1 MRERLYQTIY
11 DDLLRKIKT
20 GVYAQNDK
28 LPTEHELMG
37 LYGVSR
43 VTAITALN
51 LLRDNGYIVRVP
63 RVGSIVHS
71 VEAEREYLR
80 SMLSRKVA
88 GVICYPL
95 NGGAADPF

>member
-28 LPTEHELMG
+28 LPTEHELTG

-43 VTAITALN
+43 VTTMEQDCTGIGAAA
-51 LLRDNGYIVRVP
+51 
-63 RVGSIVHS
+63 
-71 VEAEREYLR
+71 AERLLALMDGGKVEPLTLFDAKLIER
-80 SMLSRKVA
+80 ASVRKM
-88 GVICYPL
+88 
-95 NGGAADPF
+95 D

>member
-1 MRERLYQTIY
+1 MRERLSQTIY

-63 RVGSIVHS
+63 RVGSIVRGNANRGETRGDIQFVTIS
-71 VEAEREYLR
+71 DD
-80 SMLSRKVA
+80 
-88 GVICYPL
+88 
-95 NGGAADPF
+95 N

>member
-51 LLRDNGYIVRVP
+51 LLR
-63 RVGSIVHS
+63 
-71 VEAEREYLR
+71 
-80 SMLSRKVA
+80 LSR
-88 GVICYPL
+88 YPTIIRCRGCMRRYATGRRRRASAL
-95 NGGAADPF
+95 SSTILTTALRRSGSA